1 MPFVQGQ
8 LIGEPLSVNVTT
20 ECAHCAE
27 PIHLEIDSWA
37 RAGAAEA
44 GAGPITFVP
53 DVDFSALP
61 DKCIT
66 DAF

>member
-8 LIGEPLSVNVTT
+8 LIGDPVSVSVAT
-20 ECAHCAE
+20 ECAHCGE
-27 PIHLEIDSWA
+27 PIHMEIDSAAHA
-37 RAGAAEA
+37 RVVEPGAD
-44 GAGPITFVP
+44 PITFAP
-53 DVDFSALP
+53 DVDFATLP

>member
-1 MPFVQGQ
+1 V
-8 LIGEPLSVNVTT
+8 
-20 ECAHCAE
+20 
-27 PIHLEIDSWA
+27 
-37 RAGAAEA
+37 EA